1 MLGGLLK
8 NRFSTSGQA
17 PYRLLLLSK
26 SDPLRWAPDLVL
38 GVEFNTGASKV
49 FAPAKPRTLENQGFS
64 VFSYCR
70 NGFGLLFCSM
80 VRSKRSP
87 AQTKKAE
94 KMHTDLHTKGG
105 GLCPLLFL
113 DFVVQLFVRL

>member
-49 FAPAKPRTLENQGFS
+49 FAPANCIRVGVLN
-64 VFSYCR
+64 V
-70 NGFGLLFCSM
+70 LLDWAM
-80 VRSKRSP
+80 
-87 AQTKKAE
+87 
-94 KMHTDLHTKGG
+94 
-105 GLCPLLFL
+105 LLPSFYP
-113 DFVVQLFVRL
+113 